1 MGVEMDKDVSA
12 ACQMFLIP
20 STIMFAA
27 LANAGTEGLKVGIGL
42 VGVST
47 AVIWLKRLRKWIPPD
62 IKAADRSAAMA
73 LSILFVVAWAV
84 VTIVHF
90 YFGCKYGFMKS

>member
-1 MGVEMDKDVSA
+1 MDKDVSA

-42 VGVST
+42 VGLAT
-47 AVIWLKRLRKWIPPD
+47 ALIWLSRLGRWTTD

-73 LSILFVVAWAV
+73 LSRLFAFAWGV
-84 VTIVHF
+84 VTIVHL
-90 YFGCKYGFMKS
+90 YYGWTDGFTKD

>member
-1 MGVEMDKDVSA
+1 MDKDVSA

-27 LANAGTEGLKVGIGL
+27 LANAGTEGLKAGIGL
-42 VGVST
+42 VGLIT
-47 AVIWLKRLRKWIPPD
+47 ALIWLARLGRWTTD

-73 LSILFVVAWAV
+73 LSLLFVVAWAV
-84 VTIVHF
+84 VTAVHL
-90 YFGCKYGFMKS
+90 YFGWTSGFMKS